1 MQKEIPTCNNSA
13 LTDGDSP
20 IWESFVS
27 KIAFSTFSQSLS
39 SNLGQTSIGVVWVV
53 VAAFWSG
60 DRGQLWSDFS
70 MKLTDFSNSDL
81 SPEPG

>member
-1 MQKEIPTCNNSA
+1 MTKEVPTCSNSA
-13 LTDGDSP
+13 LTNGNSP

-27 KIAFSTFSQSLS
+27 KIAFSTFSLSLW
-39 SNLGQTSIGVVWVV
+39 SNLGITSMGVWVV

-81 SPEPG
+81 SPESG

>member
-1 MQKEIPTCNNSA
+1 MTKEIPTCSNSA
-13 LTDGDSP
+13 LTDGDLP

-27 KIAFSTFSQSLS
+27 KMAFSTFSLSLCL
-39 SNLGQTSIGVVWVV
+39 NLGITSMGVWVV
-53 VAAFWSG
+53 VAAFWSR

-81 SPEPG
+81 SPESG

>member
-1 MQKEIPTCNNSA
+1 MQLNN
-13 LTDGDSP
+13 TTGHSP

-27 KIAFSTFSQSLS
+27 KIAFSTFSLSLS
-39 SNLGQTSIGVVWVV
+39 SNLGPIFEKFSSMGVGVV

-81 SPEPG
+81 SPELG